1 MKIDLKQLPVGNP
14 VSIVESESPEGWD
27 LDLPGVHIFGGSPI
41 EIKAL
46 VTRFQ
51 DALDIKIT
59 LSANCLIQCSRCLE
73 EKESVL
79 RKAIRLDY
87 HISEQDTIVDITED
101 IRQEL
106 MLEYPLQP
114 LCASDCKGL
123 CMKCG
128 RNLNKENCKCV
139 SV

>member
-1 MKIDLKQLPVGNP
+1 MKIDLKQLPAGNSI
-14 VSIVESESPEGWD
+14 SIVESESPEGLD
-27 LDLPGVHIFGGSPI
+27 LDLTGVHILSSI

-59 LSANCLIQCSRCLE
+59 LGAHCLIQCSRCLE

-79 RKAIRLDY
+79 CKTIRLDY
-87 HISEQDTIVDITED
+87 YISKQDTIVDITED

-106 MLEYPLQP
+106 MLEYPLKP

-128 RNLNKENCKCV
+128 ENLNKENCKCV

>member
-1 MKIDLKQLPVGNP
+1 MKIDLKQLPAGNP
-14 VSIVESESPEGWD
+14 ISIVESESPEGLD
-27 LDLPGVHIFGGSPI
+27 LDLTGVHILGSPI

-51 DALDIKIT
+51 DALDLKIT

-79 RKAIRLDY
+79 RKTIRLDY
-87 HISEQDTIVDITED
+87 HISKQDTIVDITED

-106 MLEYPLQP
+106 MLEYPLKP

-128 RNLNKENCKCV
+128 GNLNKENCKCV